1 MIVIWNRGKVTFNP
15 ELGLCWLAFG
25 EVRLDGTFT
34 VSGNKA
40 LQKWM
45 GKEMFDFFSVCL
57 WRLRARVCGCKS
69 FRKDLELD
77 SDKTHYFSGRN

>member
-1 MIVIWNRGKVTFNP
+1 M
-15 ELGLCWLAFG
+15 
-25 EVRLDGTFT
+25 
-34 VSGNKA
+34 SGNKA

-45 GKEMFDFFSVCL
+45 GKEMFDFSACS